1 MIYSNRL
8 RTKYV
13 KLGVMTFCE
22 EKNLEIKK
30 DITSLMINLRNMP
43 AICEFSNKLFREY
56 VQTTSGNR
64 DKIEHN

>member
-1 MIYSNRL
+1 
-8 RTKYV
+8 
-13 KLGVMTFCE
+13 MTFCE